1 MGQFPYLS
9 AEGSCKGVEDAVWTS
24 LCRQLKDGLL
34 EDASDRAVKVR
45 NELLHPSQERGT
57 GG

>member
-24 LCRQLKDGLL
+24 LCRQLKDRLL
-34 EDASDRAVKVR
+34 EDALDRAVKV
-45 NELLHPSQERGT
+45 
-57 GG
+57 